1 MAKSRK
7 TNNSVFKTITT
18 TTGKA
23 LPVVNSGLNTV
34 GSVAKGVAVNSI
46 PVIENGVSTVYG
58 TMSNGLDLGVR
69 GVKTVARG
77 VYLNKKR
84 RTRRHKHSS
93 KCRNKCR
100 HRRTHKRR
108 H

>member
-7 TNNSVFKTITT
+7 NNSVFKSITSA
-18 TTGKA
+18 TGKA

-34 GSVAKGVAVNSI
+34 GKVAKGVTYKTI
-46 PVIENGVSTVYG
+46 PIINEGVSTVYG

-77 VYLNKKR
+77 LNLKTQKKR
-84 RTRRHKHSS
+84 SRRS
-93 KCRNKCR
+93 NKR
-100 HRRTHKRR
+100 SNKRSHKRR

>member
-1 MAKSRK
+1 MAKLRKSR
-7 TNNSVFKTITT
+7 NSVFKTITT

-23 LPVVNSGLNTV
+23 LPVVNNGLNTV
-34 GSVAKGVAVNSI
+34 GSVAKGVAVKSI
-46 PVIENGVSTVYG
+46 PVIQSGVSTVYG

-77 VYLNKKR
+77 INLNKKR
-84 RTRRHKHSS
+84 RTRRHKHS
-93 KCRNKCR
+93 NKCR
-100 HRRTHKRR
+100 HRRTHKKR